1 MNQKLSFSLL
11 QPAGEY
17 EYRVLPDYV
26 LHDLGLDGF
35 LQEVSNDA
43 KQRRMIANILSKISP
58 SPAVSIYRQQIFADI
73 LKNPEKETDPALVH
87 DQELVQKYY
96 KMWMDWDTRN
106 RLGIEFSKF
115 VKDNHLACALG
126 EQHRE

>member
-58 SPAVSIYRQQIFADI
+58 SPFRSRHPFRYLLRHPLPHRSISQHLHRRPHLHPHLLRLLHRHLSRD
-73 LKNPEKETDPALVH
+73 LLLRMMHLSTSPA
-87 DQELVQKYY
+87 
-96 KMWMDWDTRN
+96 
-106 RLGIEFSKF
+106 
-115 VKDNHLACALG
+115 
-126 EQHRE
+126 